1 MKNVVVGLVGTVL
14 DMRGKGAKR
23 WDQWRPSI
31 SVVQQP
37 DFPVDRFELL
47 FDRANSRYAHR
58 TAEDI
63 VFASPNTEVVLKQ
76 IDVKDSWDFEDMYGA
91 LLDYC
96 LQSSFEPEKESY
108 HLHITTGTHVAQ
120 ICWFLLCEANYIPA
134 KLLQSSPAPS
144 EGPQGRVQFIDLD
157 LSKYDKLSSRFEHQA
172 SDNIQFLKSGIET
185 KNEKFNAMI
194 DQIEHVATRS
204 DAPMLITGP
213 TGAGKSQIA
222 KRIYELKHH
231 KGLLQGDFVNVNCAT
246 LRGDGA
252 MSTLFGHT
260 KGAFTGAQ
268 TTRQGLLS
276 KAHGGLL
283 FLDEIGELGLD
294 EQAMLL
300 HAIEEKCF
308 YPVGS
313 DKTINSD
320 FQLIAGTNRDLAQRI
335 SEGLFR
341 EDLLARINLWCYDL
355 PGLSDRREDI
365 APNIEYELTQLEKK
379 KKQKVSMNRDAKTK
393 FLTFAQSSKAT
404 WQGNFRDLNASIIR
418 MGTLAEGGRINER
431 VVTEEIDQLTSR
443 WHSKVVTSASVNLSD
458 FFKTEDLGQLDS
470 FDKQQLEFVID
481 TCRRSQSLSEAGR
494 QLFDKSRL
502 QKASTNDGHRLRQ
515 YLAKFGLK
523 FDELGSS

>member
-1 MKNVVVGLVGTVL
+1 MKNVVVGLIGTVL

-23 WDQWRPSI
+23 WDKWRPSI

-58 TAEDI
+58 TAADI
-63 VFASPNTEVVLKQ
+63 REASPETEVVLKQ
-76 IDVKDSWDFEDMYGA
+76 IDVNDPWDFEEMYSA

-96 LQSSFEPEKESY
+96 LQTQFNPEQENY

-134 KLLQSSPAPS
+134 KLLQSSPTQDQNPR
-144 EGPQGRVQFIDLD
+144 GRIHTIDLD
-157 LSKYDKLSSRFEHQA
+157 LSKYDKLASRFERQA
-172 SDNIQFLKSGIET
+172 SDNISFLKSGIET
-185 KNEKFNAMI
+185 RNRKFNAMI
-194 DQIEHVATRS
+194 NQIERVAIRS

-222 KRIYELKHH
+222 KRIYQLKQD
-231 KGLLQGDFVNVNCAT
+231 KGLIQGEFVSVNCAT

-252 MSTLFGHT
+252 MSALFGHT

-268 TTRQGLLS
+268 TNRQGLLS
-276 KAHGGLL
+276 KANNGLL

-313 DKTINSD
+313 DKTTDSD
-320 FQLIAGTNRDLAQRI
+320 FQLIAGTNRDLYKQI
-335 SEGLFR
+335 EQGLFR
-341 EDLLARINLWCYDL
+341 EDLLSRINLWSYQL
-355 PGLSDRREDI
+355 PGLAERREDI
-365 APNIEYELTQLEKK
+365 APNIEYELQQLERAN
-379 KKQKVSMNRDAKTK
+379 KQKVSMNKAAKTNYLK
-393 FLTFAQSSKAT
+393 FAESPAAS
-404 WQGNFRDLNASIIR
+404 WQGNFRDLNASIVR
-418 MGTLAEGGRINER
+418 MATLSEGGRINEQI
-431 VVTEEIDQLTSR
+431 VKEEIEQLQSR
-443 WHSKVVTSASVNLSD
+443 WKTPSKNTNSIDLADYLSTEQLSA
-458 FFKTEDLGQLDS
+458 TDLFDQHQLA
-470 FDKQQLEFVID
+470 FVIAECQKAA
-481 TCRRSQSLSEAGR
+481 TLSEAGR
-494 QLFDKSRL
+494 MLFDQSRL
-502 QKASTNDGHRLRQ
+502 MKTSTNDGHRLRQ

-523 FDELGSS
+523 FDEIR